1 MDKLLLA
8 RLQFSTTLTYHFWF
22 LSLTLGLV
30 LLIALM
36 ETMYV
41 RSGNNNYKVMAKF
54 WGKLFLINYSVGILT
69 GIIQEFEFGM
79 NWSEYSRFVGDVFG
93 VPLAIET
100 LTAFFVESTFIG
112 LWVYGW
118 DQLPK
123 RLHLAAIW
131 LVAVSANLSAF
142 WILTA
147 NAFMQR
153 PVGYLLAG
161 DRLELLDFIAVVTNP
176 YVFYQYSHT
185 VLSGL
190 LTAGFFMLAVSS
202 YYLLHKRYTGLFRLS
217 FRMGFI
223 CAAIATAL
231 VIGTGHIYT
240 QYLGKSQP
248 MKRAAMEALWETSD
262 RAPFTV
268 VALIDKPNNRN
279 SYELSV
285 PGLLSIM
292 AGNHLDTR
300 VQGMKDLQDSFTA
313 TYGPDEYIPPVAL
326 LFWSFRIM
334 LFISIYLV
342 VLLLVVYW
350 YWRTQRLEAS
360 PFLLRTIMWSIP
372 LPYIAHTAGWIIT
385 EVGRQP
391 WIVYTLLRTEQ
402 GISKVVPLVNI
413 GLTLAGY
420 TVIYLAMTATA
431 IYFMRK
437 VIVAGPES

>member
-279 SYELSV
+279 SYEISV

-437 VIVAGPES
+437 VIVAGPDS

>member
-1 MDKLLLA
+1 
-8 RLQFSTTLTYHFWF
+8 
-22 LSLTLGLV
+22 
-30 LLIALM
+30 M

-279 SYELSV
+279 SYEISV